1 MLARVSTSGPGT
13 FYCFMF
19 ENDSLKNKNLS
30 FKTVNLRSPA
40 VEDATSSESPFSNR
54 YMGFGTTIRGDVHT
68 DFGEICSHVLV
79 SGSKIMGAGEPKDP
93 GNERIGIVA
102 FKCWSEL

>member
-19 ENDSLKNKNLS
+19 ENDSLKDKNLS

-54 YMGFGTTIRGDVHT
+54 YMGFGTTIRYRPLGLGLNAT
-68 DFGEICSHVLV
+68 QIRNKL
-79 SGSKIMGAGEPKDP
+79 KKY
-93 GNERIGIVA
+93 R
-102 FKCWSEL
+102 

>member
-19 ENDSLKNKNLS
+19 ENDSLKDKNLS

-40 VEDATSSESPFSNR
+40 VEGATSSESPFSNR
-54 YMGFGTTIRGDVHT
+54 YVGFGTTIRSRPLG
-68 DFGEICSHVLV
+68 FGLKSQRNSNTKQAEENYENQSLCFVCF
-79 SGSKIMGAGEPKDP
+79 
-93 GNERIGIVA
+93 
-102 FKCWSEL
+102 FKQF